1 MNSRGGSQNNS
12 RPQTSSS
19 RGRGTTTQKKRGG
32 SNNVSDYDE
41 RGRGRGESSSRG
53 RPYKRESMVAK
64 PTVLIKGT
72 PTILGAKQIQQEPDQ
87 QQQINNTQPII
98 ILSPNNTSAPA
109 TTPINTDMMVKKSP
123 QLMTRVLQQEGHS
136 TPKSPIQPVT
146 LLNKAPSP
154 TPQKVAQQNKCF
166 KLLTEN
172 LEVLTEQVSKILSS
186 TVNTEQQASD
196 FTVIGVLGEQ
206 GVGKSTILNELARVR
221 YTYTN

>member
-1 MNSRGGSQNNS
+1 
-12 RPQTSSS
+12 
-19 RGRGTTTQKKRGG
+19 
-32 SNNVSDYDE
+32 
-41 RGRGRGESSSRG
+41 
-53 RPYKRESMVAK
+53 MVAK

-72 PTILGAKQIQQEPDQ
+72 PTILGAKQIQQQEPDQQ

-123 QLMTRVLQQEGHS
+123 QLMTRVLQQQEGHS
-136 TPKSPIQPVT
+136 TPKSPIQPIT

-154 TPQKVAQQNKCF
+154 TPQKVAQPNKCF

-186 TVNTEQQASD
+186 TVNTEQQTSD

-221 YTYTN
+221 YIYTN